1 LTGQVGVSVTA
12 PFEPSRAAR
21 TSPWSTPSSAG
32 SYRVAAMRAAA
43 ISVVLLA
50 GLVLLVL
57 F

>member
-1 LTGQVGVSVTA
+1 MSVTT
-12 PFEPSRAAR
+12 PFEPSRGAR
-21 TSPWSTPSSAG
+21 MSPWSTPSSA

>member
-1 LTGQVGVSVTA
+1 M
-12 PFEPSRAAR
+12 
-21 TSPWSTPSSAG
+21 SPWSTQSSAG
-32 SYRVAAMRAAA
+32 SYRMRAAA